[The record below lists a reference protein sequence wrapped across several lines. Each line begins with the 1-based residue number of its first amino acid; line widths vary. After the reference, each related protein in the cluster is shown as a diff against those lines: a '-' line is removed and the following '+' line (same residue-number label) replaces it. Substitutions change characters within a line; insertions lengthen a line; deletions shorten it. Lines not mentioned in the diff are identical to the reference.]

1 MKKKKTIS
9 IGKVF
14 FNVPVALILIIIA
27 LLVLVPVIWMT
38 FSAFKTEREIISWP
52 PTFIPK
58 TFTLENFVDVQGRIN
73 IIRYIANSVI
83 YAGVTTA
90 LAVVVKSID
99 DIGNNDGSFSGN
111 YGSVIPCCIQD
122 GNV

>member
-58 TFTLENFVDVQGRIN
+58 TLKTLWTCRGELTLFVILQ
-73 IIRYIANSVI
+73 
-83 YAGVTTA
+83 T
-90 LAVVVKSID
+90 L
-99 DIGNNDGSFSGN
+99 
-111 YGSVIPCCIQD
+111 
-122 GNV
+122 

>member
-73 IIRYIANSVI
+73 TAICACTWSEPR
-83 YAGVTTA
+83 AGQPIGYGFNA
-90 LAVVVKSID
+90 AAVDKLR
-99 DIGNNDGSFSGN
+99 NRKYN
-111 YGSVIPCCIQD
+111 
-122 GNV
+122 

>member
-90 LAVVVKSID
+90 LAVVVNSMAGYAYAFYEFKGIT
-99 DIGNNDGSFSGN
+99 GTFLMT
-111 YGSVIPCCIQD
+111 
-122 GNV
+122 

>member
-58 TFTLENFVDVQGRIN
+58 TFTLENFVDVQVTR
-73 IIRYIANSVI
+73 RYIWSSCAPVHPIGYGFN
-83 YAGVTTA
+83 AALLTA
-90 LAVVVKSID
+90 IAILLMAV
-99 DIGNNDGSFSGN
+99 GSQPGIASDRRGRMR
-111 YGSVIPCCIQD
+111 
-122 GNV
+122 

>member
-38 FSAFKTEREIISWP
+38 FSAFKTERDSSCTERSASPKRWKCTISLARRKRIGSA
-52 PTFIPK
+52 TSES
-58 TFTLENFVDVQGRIN
+58 FTTRRIL
-73 IIRYIANSVI
+73 S
-83 YAGVTTA
+83 
-90 LAVVVKSID
+90 
-99 DIGNNDGSFSGN
+99 
-111 YGSVIPCCIQD
+111 
-122 GNV
+122 

>member
-38 FSAFKTEREIISWP
+38 FSAFKTERELSLIHI
-52 PTFIPK
+52 
-58 TFTLENFVDVQGRIN
+58 
-73 IIRYIANSVI
+73 
-83 YAGVTTA
+83 
-90 LAVVVKSID
+90 
-99 DIGNNDGSFSGN
+99 
-111 YGSVIPCCIQD
+111 
-122 GNV
+122 